1 MGWESGEEKVRKNT
15 KNNKQKNKKTN
26 KKEEEK
32 RPLIRSRRQLEP
44 FDMCRMENNK
54 AARGNNKIRRRIH
67 VTTRLTDIQ
76 PVGGHTAPSFR
87 SFDL

>member
-1 MGWESGEEKVRKNT
+1 MSWGGVGGVGRR
-15 KNNKQKNKKTN
+15 
-26 KKEEEK
+26 KKERKRKKKKKKK

-54 AARGNNKIRRRIH
+54 AARGNDKIRRRIH

-76 PVGGHTAPSFR
+76 PVGGYISPSFR
-87 SFDL
+87 SFRL